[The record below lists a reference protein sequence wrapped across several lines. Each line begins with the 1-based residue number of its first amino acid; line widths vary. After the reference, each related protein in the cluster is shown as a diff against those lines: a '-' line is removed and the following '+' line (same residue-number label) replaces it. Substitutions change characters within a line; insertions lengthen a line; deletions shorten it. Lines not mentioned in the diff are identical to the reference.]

1 MIEVKEIFSKE
12 MKGTIIIEEERERK
26 RVKTIMDQ
34 SCRDRG
40 EGGEGGEGM
49 QKKRPGEIS
58 LNKMF
63 NPKL

>member
-1 MIEVKEIFSKE
+1 
-12 MKGTIIIEEERERK
+12 
-26 RVKTIMDQ
+26 MDQ